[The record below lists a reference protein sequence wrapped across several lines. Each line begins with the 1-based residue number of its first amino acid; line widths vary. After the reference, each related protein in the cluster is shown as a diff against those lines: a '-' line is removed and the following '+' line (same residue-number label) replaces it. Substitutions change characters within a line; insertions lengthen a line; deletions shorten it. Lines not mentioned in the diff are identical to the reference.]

1 MAEHCPLVKSC
12 ARAQSTAGKMS
23 ALHGELTWGV
33 EGPPFSSPLQLLGFI
48 QESCWGGG
56 VSLTWRSLEAA

>member
-1 MAEHCPLVKSC
+1 
-12 ARAQSTAGKMS
+12 MS
-23 ALHGELTWGV
+23 ALRGELTWGV

-56 VSLTWRSLEAA
+56 VSLTWGSLKAA